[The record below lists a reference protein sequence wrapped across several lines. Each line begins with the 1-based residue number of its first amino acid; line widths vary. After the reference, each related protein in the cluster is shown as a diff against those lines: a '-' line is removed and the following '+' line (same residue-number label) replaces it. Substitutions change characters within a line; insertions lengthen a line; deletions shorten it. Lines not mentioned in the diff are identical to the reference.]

1 MITPH
6 DSDDGYDTE
15 NRLAGTWTFDEYP
28 TYEEWISQFDFTKP
42 VDMVKLEPVHFGHLP
57 VWSEGNV
64 YLGGAKAWKKERNG
78 LTAAENREDVKVELV
93 EKEDGYHLETN
104 IYEFLKGFTGRM
116 INTEVLGNAFEPEQP
131 FENADGTPIRF
142 DEDYFGNHRG
152 VATVPGPFAGAEDAE
167 KVLYVK

>member
-1 MITPH
+1 
-6 DSDDGYDTE
+6 
-15 NRLAGTWTFDEYP
+15 
-28 TYEEWISQFDFTKP
+28 
-42 VDMVKLEPVHFGHLP
+42 MVKLEPVHFGHLP

-152 VATVPGPFAGAEDAE
+152 VATVPGPFTKAEDAE
-167 KVLYVK
+167 KMLYVK